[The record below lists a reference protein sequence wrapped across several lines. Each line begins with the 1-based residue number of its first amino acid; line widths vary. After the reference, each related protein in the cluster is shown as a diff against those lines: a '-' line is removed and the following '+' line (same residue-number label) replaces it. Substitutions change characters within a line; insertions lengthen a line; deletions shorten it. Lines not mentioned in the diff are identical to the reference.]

1 MNFAGRH
8 FQGAFYLF
16 FESKEALFCEVLCS
30 VQEQLYH
37 KASRMLEEQKNKY
50 GAAEELKY
58 IYREYDKNNFLNH
71 SNSADFVILRNKF
84 LI

>member
-1 MNFAGRH
+1 
-8 FQGAFYLF
+8 
-16 FESKEALFCEVLCS
+16 
-30 VQEQLYH
+30 
-37 KASRMLEEQKNKY
+37 MLEEQKNKY